1 MTSESPLGD
10 STEAEETEAEDIPE
24 LSTEPDNEPVDAP
37 EPEVEDLDQDPE
49 GTEIPEQ
56 NKHEE

>member
-1 MTSESPLGD
+1 MSESPLGD
-10 STEAEETEAEDIPE
+10 VEPAEGDDIPE
-24 LSTEPDNEPVDAP
+24 LSGEPDNEPVDAP

-49 GTEIPEQ
+49 GIEIPEQ